1 MVEYI
6 QYMVKGW
13 WRMLVVV
20 QDKLVWS
27 VGIAVEYDKAWLY
40 DLV

>member
-20 QDKLVWS
+20 QDKLVWN
-27 VGIAVEYDKAWLY
+27 VGTVDDKAWLY

>member
-20 QDKLVWS
+20 QDKLVWN
-27 VGIAVEYDKAWLY
+27 VCTVDDKAWLY